1 VSTNRITRYV
11 IGERT
16 LRLIM
21 EGKVKF
27 TGKRLRYGRYRIV
40 KRYLVKGVIVY
51 GCSSKG

>member
-1 VSTNRITRYV
+1 MGTSRIARYV

-27 TGKRLRYGRYRIV
+27 TGKRLIRG
-40 KRYLVKGVIVY
+40 
-51 GCSSKG
+51 